1 MFGLFSGL
9 QSLRQ
14 KIPQSGKDATKKKKR
29 IDKHEQK
36 WLYQWQVNNVSEIL
50 LTQSKQLH
58 KLARGVFLGRCWL
71 ANAIVDA
78 KKTKWGQCSVTE
90 SNDLTLSMQEGGGT
104 LELNYI
110 HEKEQEH
117 SEGKKTVALVSQDN
131 KDKEATDL
139 VTDLVR
145 MGYFFRRRRY
155 CCNSRI
161 WMAASRIGR
170 LSTGIVRRVTVPHT
184 AATELTGTKFGTRCG
199 DIFLSTSLRDC

>member
-1 MFGLFSGL
+1 M
-9 QSLRQ
+9 
-14 KIPQSGKDATKKKKR
+14 KR
-29 IDKHEQK
+29 
-36 WLYQWQVNNVSEIL
+36 NRN
-50 LTQSKQLH
+50 T
-58 KLARGVFLGRCWL
+58 A
-71 ANAIVDA
+71 
-78 KKTKWGQCSVTE
+78 
-90 SNDLTLSMQEGGGT
+90 GG
-104 LELNYI
+104 
-110 HEKEQEH
+110 
-117 SEGKKTVALVSQDN
+117 KTVALVSQDN

-170 LSTGIVRRVTVPHT
+170 LSTGIVHRLTVPYR

>member
-1 MFGLFSGL
+1 MLKKYFWHNQSSCINLQGEFFSADADWSTPL
-9 QSLRQ
+9 LTPT
-14 KIPQSGKDATKKKKR
+14 KQSGVNA
-29 IDKHEQK
+29 
-36 WLYQWQVNNVSEIL
+36 QWQ
-50 LTQSKQLH
+50 K
-58 KLARGVFLGRCWL
+58 A
-71 ANAIVDA
+71 
-78 KKTKWGQCSVTE
+78 
-90 SNDLTLSMQEGGGT
+90 NDLTLSMQEGGKKLSNWIISMKRNRNTAG
-104 LELNYI
+104 
-110 HEKEQEH
+110 
-117 SEGKKTVALVSQDN
+117 GKTVALVSQDN

-170 LSTGIVRRVTVPHT
+170 LSTGIVHRLTVPYT

>member
-1 MFGLFSGL
+1 MFKKYFWHNQSSCINLQGEFFSADADWSTPL
-9 QSLRQ
+9 LTPT
-14 KIPQSGKDATKKKKR
+14 KQSGVNAQWQKATT
-29 IDKHEQK
+29 
-36 WLYQWQVNNVSEIL
+36 WLYPCR
-50 LTQSKQLH
+50 
-58 KLARGVFLGRCWL
+58 RG
-71 ANAIVDA
+71 
-78 KKTKWGQCSVTE
+78 KK
-90 SNDLTLSMQEGGGT
+90 T

-110 HEKEQEH
+110 HEEEQED

-170 LSTGIVRRVTVPHT
+170 LSTGIVHRLTVPHT
-184 AATELTGTKFGTRCG
+184 AATELTGTKYGTRCG
-199 DIFLSTSLRDC
+199 DIFLSTSLRDF